1 MTFCQNCG
9 KELQD
14 EWQTCPF
21 CSVVAEAENKSEN
34 ITQDNTEYTALQKL
48 IGIQPV
54 VDYVK
59 NPENKKTVIA
69 VIIAI
74 IILVVVANQFRPENE
89 VEDNGITV
97 RYTAININCE
107 SIEVQYVDPDEEV
120 NFLTLS
126 EGESWEEEI
135 PGFEYEDLIGVSG
148 TNKDDGYCHI
158 IVRLYSDPYVSMEN
172 RETVDSEDTVSL
184 ATLLIYH

>member
-1 MTFCQNCG
+1 MSFRQAQVISLIQRNMPFCQNCG

-34 ITQDNTEYTALQKL
+34 ISQDNTEYTALQKL
-48 IGIQPV
+48 IGIQPM

-59 NPENKKTVIA
+59 NPENKNTVIA

-74 IILVVVANQFRPENE
+74 IIL
-89 VEDNGITV
+89 GITV

-107 SIEVQYVDPDEEV
+107 SIEVQYIDPDEEV
-120 NFLTLS
+120 NYLNLS

-135 PGFEYEDLIGVSG
+135 SGFEYEDLIGVSG
-148 TNKDDGYCHI
+148 TNKDDDYCHI

-172 RETVDSEDTVSL
+172 RETVDSEETVSL